1 MLTPDMYTPLQVAS
15 FQGHFEVVNF
25 LLECNAQVTGA
36 SANGITPLHL
46 ACEKNHRE
54 IVKALLVAGANA
66 DARDISGRTPIDIA
80 DNSLLSL
87 LDGSEDVTSESTN
100 GGVDDDEDDEF
111 SSQKQMPYSVKQ
123 SFGTEIARRLVA
135 KDWKIRL
142 NAMNEV
148 VHCMQN
154 NRGNSASIIKL
165 FDAACEIILVGVNDN
180 IAQVVS
186 ASISLLK
193 TSFNA
198 VMSDSSFHSETFH
211 AQRPIISQI
220 VEALLT
226 RASGSN
232 DKDTSEAISG
242 ILFLLCKSLLITNS
256 LVQRI
261 GQILNATGET
271 SSSTWRLQLVCIKIL
286 NSVASQYRFD
296 TSSGLGFQDS
306 AQYSAVCLENSSVH
320 VRTAA
325 IDLLVQS
332 VLIKC
337 EQSGKFSR
345 S

>member
-1 MLTPDMYTPLQVAS
+1 
-15 FQGHFEVVNF
+15 
-25 LLECNAQVTGA
+25 
-36 SANGITPLHL
+36 
-46 ACEKNHRE
+46 
-54 IVKALLVAGANA
+54 
-66 DARDISGRTPIDIA
+66 
-80 DNSLLSL
+80 
-87 LDGSEDVTSESTN
+87 
-100 GGVDDDEDDEF
+100 
-111 SSQKQMPYSVKQ
+111 
-123 SFGTEIARRLVA
+123 
-135 KDWKIRL
+135 
-142 NAMNEV
+142 
-148 VHCMQN
+148 
-154 NRGNSASIIKL
+154 
-165 FDAACEIILVGVNDN
+165 
-180 IAQVVS
+180 
-186 ASISLLK
+186 
-193 TSFNA
+193 
-198 VMSDSSFHSETFH
+198 MSDSSFHSETFH